1 MGTLN
6 LKKVIEEN
14 RRNMQNTGGRQNKSV
29 LLLGK
34 MNQMSYK
41 SPSKNG
47 YQSIQDVYHSGQASQ
62 RRIPTSSY
70 KTTGYP
76 EEIES
81 IRSRLRDNSLE
92 MVRHEATLT
101 LSHLEYGRT
110 KSHAETIGEKI
121 LRTIGKKIIMLL
133 LERL

>member
-47 YQSIQDVYHSGQASQ
+47 YQSIQDVYHSG
-62 RRIPTSSY
+62 
-70 KTTGYP
+70 
-76 EEIES
+76 
-81 IRSRLRDNSLE
+81 
-92 MVRHEATLT
+92 
-101 LSHLEYGRT
+101 
-110 KSHAETIGEKI
+110 
-121 LRTIGKKIIMLL
+121 
-133 LERL
+133 